1 MVKPIPETLISVGR
15 IAFIKNYEP
24 LIEAIKII
32 KDDGINVSLTIIGEP
47 TMSADFKYQDKLKKM
62 VKDME
67 IEERIKFV
75 GKITNNNLPNYY
87 KKNKVYVNLSH
98 TGSLDKTIL
107 EAMASG
113 CVVLSSNDSA
123 KKFLPSELIIKFENP
138 NDLAEQIKKA
148 IRWDV
153 GDELRDYVVKNHS
166 LPELVES
173 ISESIKTL

>member
-1 MVKPIPETLISVGR
+1 
-15 IAFIKNYEP
+15 
-24 LIEAIKII
+24 
-32 KDDGINVSLTIIGEP
+32 
-47 TMSADFKYQDKLKKM
+47 
-62 VKDME
+62 
-67 IEERIKFV
+67 
-75 GKITNNNLPNYY
+75 
-87 KKNKVYVNLSH
+87 LSH

-123 KKFLPSELIIKFENP
+123 KKFLPLELIIKSENP
-138 NDLAEQIKKA
+138 NDLVEQIKKA

-166 LPELVES
+166 LPKLIES